1 MAHQAPPNVLA
12 ELLESEPA
20 AQRSFAW
27 SPGPWRAQM
36 HDLPDVLEVIDEL
49 PDAVDR
55 HSTRDV
61 VLAELE
67 AGRVL
72 SAFVPAMIWGYGT
85 VGYGPTRV
93 RWVLTGN
100 KSTEAVSAPVLP
112 SVSDRLAAGA
122 QKVRENGPREAFY
135 LMNNE
140 GRIKH
145 LRASFFTKWLYFA
158 SALSGP
164 DDPAAA
170 PILDRQVATWLADN
184 ADASLQLND
193 TNSYSAYLD
202 LLSTWGEQYGRT
214 PVQVEKAIFGLAT
227 GRD

>member
-1 MAHQAPPNVLA
+1 
-12 ELLESEPA
+12 
-20 AQRSFAW
+20 
-27 SPGPWRAQM
+27 M
-36 HDLPDVLEVIDEL
+36 HDLPDVLDVLGRL
-49 PDAVDR
+49 PATVDR
-55 HSTRDV
+55 QSTRDV
-61 VLAELE
+61 VLFEFE

-72 SAFVPAMIWGYGT
+72 SAFVSAMIWGYGT

-93 RWVLTGN
+93 RWVLTGK
-100 KSTEAVSAPVLP
+100 KSAETVSAPVLP
-112 SVSDRLAAGA
+112 SVGDRLAAGA
-122 QKVRENGPREAFY
+122 RKVRENGPKDAFH

-140 GRIKH
+140 GHIKH

-170 PILDRQVATWLADN
+170 PILDNQVAIWLADN
-184 ADASLQLND
+184 ADVSLHLND
-193 TNSYSAYLD
+193 TNSYGDYLE
-202 LLSTWGEQYGRT
+202 LLAAWGQPYDRT